1 MPYEKTGVM
10 KSRLEEAAGS
20 EDYDSI
26 LESYR
31 RGLVDYISRRT
42 RDYHTAEDL
51 CQETL
56 FRAYKAR
63 TTLESP
69 GRFRNWLFSIAYHV
83 TVDWI
88 RHRYA
93 GKRSAPVKEKHRL
106 ALDAAP
112 ASDEALILRED
123 RHRIEQQIECLWS
136 LVEDLPPIYREV
148 FGLRYSNWRPI
159 AQIAREIGI
168 PEGNVKIRLFRARRM
183 LAALAAC
190 KGLKDFFTFE
200 PTT

>member
-1 MPYEKTGVM
+1 MTYEKTGVM
-10 KSRLEEAAGS
+10 KPSFKEAART
-20 EDYDSI
+20 ENYEAI

-31 RGLVDYISRRT
+31 KGLTDYIARRT

-56 FRAYKAR
+56 LRAYRAR
-63 TTLESP
+63 HTLESP
-69 GRFRNWLFSIAYHV
+69 ERIKNWLFSIAYHV

-93 GKRSAPVKEKHRL
+93 GKRSTLGKEKNRQ
-106 ALDAAP
+106 APDVAP
-112 ASDEALILRED
+112 ASDEALILKED
-123 RHRIEQQIECLWS
+123 RNHVEQQVERLWG

-159 AQIAREIGI
+159 AQIAQEIGI

-183 LAALAAC
+183 LAAIVAC
-190 KGLKDFFTFE
+190 RGLKDFFTFE
-200 PTT
+200 PAS